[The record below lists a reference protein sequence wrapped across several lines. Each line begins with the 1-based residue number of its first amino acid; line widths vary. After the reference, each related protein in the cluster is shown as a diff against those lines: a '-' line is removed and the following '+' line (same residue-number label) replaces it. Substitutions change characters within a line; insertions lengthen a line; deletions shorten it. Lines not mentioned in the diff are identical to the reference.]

1 VSTFASILVVDDE
14 MGIREGCRRVLAEEG
29 YDIDLAEDGTAGLAK
44 VQEKRY
50 DLILVDLMMPG
61 IGGLD
66 LIQKIHEIDPEIILV
81 VITGYATIETAV
93 EATKR
98 GAYDYLPKPFTPEA
112 LSVLV
117 KRGSRNGSSGSKP
130 SGSTRSASRGSSSWP
145 ASEAGCEPSSAA
157 WPTAFSSPTWNGN

>member
-1 VSTFASILVVDDE
+1 MNAPAKILVVDDE

-29 YDIDLAEDGTAGLAK
+29 FDIDLAEDGTIGLLR
-44 VQEKRY
+44 VQEKAY

-66 LIQKIHEIDPEIILV
+66 LIKKIHEIDPEIILV

-112 LSVLV
+112 LAVLV
-117 KRGSRNGSSGSKP
+117 KRGI
-130 SGSTRSASRGSSSWP
+130 
-145 ASEAGCEPSSAA
+145 E
-157 WPTAFSSPTWNGN
+157 